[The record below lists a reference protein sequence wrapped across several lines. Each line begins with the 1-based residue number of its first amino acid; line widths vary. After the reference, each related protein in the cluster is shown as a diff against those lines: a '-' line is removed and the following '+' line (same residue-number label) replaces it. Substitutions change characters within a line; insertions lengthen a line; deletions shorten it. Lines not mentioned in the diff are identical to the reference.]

1 MAVQGSSEHGTDV
14 MWIHTVYKLADVT
27 VLLSCLRTHMIPVRD
42 DEAESQRKAKSRQA
56 RQTRRAT
63 QVWARHE
70 EQNMQHYMLKLN
82 YILFHMTSAFT
93 LHFFRVLHFQS
104 WWRQRK
110 PSVHQSW
117 TWDQMRCVDPL
128 KESVFREENP
138 ALLHWCRI
146 SCLRNT
152 RVSSWCGNIW
162 MRWTQIQLLS
172 NVFFTAIIQLHDGVI
187 FVDGWRLFPRVHYV
201 VSTQNMNS

>member
-1 MAVQGSSEHGTDV
+1 MKRSLRGRPNHDRPDR
-14 MWIHTVYKLADVT
+14 LAELHRYEPD
-27 VLLSCLRTHMIPVRD
+27 M
-42 DEAESQRKAKSRQA
+42 KSRICNFSS
-56 RQTRRAT
+56 
-63 QVWARHE
+63 VFY
-70 EQNMQHYMLKLN
+70 NYMLKLN

-110 PSVHQSW
+110 PSVRQSW

-172 NVFFTAIIQLHDGVI
+172 NVFFIAIIQLHDGVI
-187 FVDGWRLFPRVHYV
+187 FVYGWRLFPRVHYV
-201 VSTQNMNS
+201 VSFHNMNS